1 ARVALVGVAGDV
13 LLPRR
18 LIEHRL
24 PFDPR
29 REGRPAASAQAGSRD
44 RLHDGRRLHGQCPG
58 EPLVAAVLDIIRYA
72 RGVDDAH
79 ALEGETLLTLE
90 PGDRL
95 RGPEGQGV
103 CAAVEKVRVEKA
115 GDVAGRDGA

>member
-1 ARVALVGVAGDV
+1 MPAMVMPSIRASGSPSISMRSENVPESPSSALQVTY
-13 LLPRR
+13 
-18 LIEHRL
+18 
-24 PFDPR
+24 F
-29 REGRPAASAQAGSRD
+29 RPAASAQAGSRD

-90 PGDRL
+90 PGNRL
-95 RGPEGQGV
+95 RGPEGQV
-103 CAAVEKVRVEKA
+103 M
-115 GDVAGRDGA
+115 